1 MSAGSSQ
8 KRVSTTTLDKFIQQE
23 NTIFYPDE
31 IEQELVDDPSDRDI
45 NVTDSVFDS
54 QEIET
59 GLTTGSIN
67 GRNVNVI
74 TIDEENTEIQ
84 EGNQIEGAERGKQN
98 EGAEWGQEGNSVTVS
113 EEERT
118 SANVSRETFSVFG
131 AIENLQRSYVLDLW
145 RSFPSERLRGK

>member
-1 MSAGSSQ
+1 M
-8 KRVSTTTLDKFIQQE
+8 
-23 NTIFYPDE
+23 
-31 IEQELVDDPSDRDI
+31 QELVDDPSDRDI

-98 EGAEWGQEGNSVTVS
+98 EGAE
-113 EEERT
+113 
-118 SANVSRETFSVFG
+118 
-131 AIENLQRSYVLDLW
+131 
-145 RSFPSERLRGK
+145 